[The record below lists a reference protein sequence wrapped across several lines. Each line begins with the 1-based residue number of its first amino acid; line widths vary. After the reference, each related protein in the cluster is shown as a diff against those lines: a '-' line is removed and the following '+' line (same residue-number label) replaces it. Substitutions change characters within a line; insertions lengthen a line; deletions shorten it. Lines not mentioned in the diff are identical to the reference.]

1 MSRTIPPLSPLL
13 IKDAVK
19 QALEEDLGRAGDITS
34 KSIISEHA
42 IAKGQIV
49 LREDG
54 VIAGLD
60 LAEAAFHC
68 LDANIQFERHHSDGE
83 LVAAGTAIAT
93 MTGNARNILS
103 AERVALN
110 YMGRLSGIATHTH
123 SFSEKVKHT
132 QAKICD
138 TRKTT
143 PGLRLL
149 EKYAV
154 LCGGGQNHRFGLD
167 DAVLIKDNH
176 IVVAGSVEKAVTSA
190 QKNIGHM
197 VKIEVEVDTLDQLK
211 EALDAGADIILLDN
225 MTNDQLREA
234 VSIIDGRAVAEAS
247 GGVNL
252 ETVQGISET
261 GVNLISI
268 GALTHSAPNLDLGLD
283 FSSLD

>member
-1 MSRTIPPLSPLL
+1 MSRNIPPLSSLL

-19 QALEEDLGRAGDITS
+19 FALEEDLGRAGDITT
-34 KSIISEHA
+34 KSIISETA
-42 IAKGQIV
+42 IAKGQIT
-49 LREDG
+49 LREEG
-54 VIAGLD
+54 VVAGLD

-68 LDANIQFERHHSDGE
+68 LDETISFERHHSDGE
-83 LVAAGTAIAT
+83 FVPAGTTLAT
-93 MTGNARNILS
+93 ITGNARNILS

-110 YMGRLSGIATHTH
+110 YMGRLSGIATNTH
-123 SFSEKVKHT
+123 RFCEKVKHT
-132 QAKICD
+132 KAKICD

-176 IVVAGSVEKAVTSA
+176 IVVAGGVEKAVKAA

-197 VKIEVEVDTLDQLK
+197 VKIEVEVDTLDQLNQ
-211 EALDAGADIILLDN
+211 ALDAGADIILLDN
-225 MTNDQLREA
+225 MSNDQLREA
-234 VSIIDGRAVAEAS
+234 VSIIDGRAIAEAS

-252 ETVQGISET
+252 ETVGGISET
-261 GVNLISI
+261 GVDLISI
-268 GALTHSAPNLDLGLD
+268 GALTHSSPNLDLGLD
-283 FSSLD
+283 FSSLQ